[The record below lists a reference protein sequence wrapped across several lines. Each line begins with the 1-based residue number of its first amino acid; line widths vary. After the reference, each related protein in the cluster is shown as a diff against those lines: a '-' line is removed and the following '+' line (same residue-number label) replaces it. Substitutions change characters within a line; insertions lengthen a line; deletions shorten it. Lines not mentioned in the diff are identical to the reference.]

1 MPPLYKSL
9 AAWRHADDLFL
20 QIHQIS
26 KTFPADERYVL
37 TTQLRRAALSVP
49 TNIVEGNARFHP
61 RERLQFLRTAWS
73 SLAETEYLLSVA
85 SRLSYVPPARMLS
98 LESSIA
104 HAASALRGLIAK
116 FERTCGGVAAG
127 PAPSKR

>member
-9 AAWRHADDLFL
+9 AAWQYADDLFL

-85 SRLSYVPPARMLS
+85 SRLSYVPGARMLS
-98 LESSIA
+98 LESRIA
-104 HAASALRGLIAK
+104 QAAAALRGLIAK
-116 FERTCGGVAAG
+116 FERACGGVASG
-127 PAPSKR
+127 PAPSRR